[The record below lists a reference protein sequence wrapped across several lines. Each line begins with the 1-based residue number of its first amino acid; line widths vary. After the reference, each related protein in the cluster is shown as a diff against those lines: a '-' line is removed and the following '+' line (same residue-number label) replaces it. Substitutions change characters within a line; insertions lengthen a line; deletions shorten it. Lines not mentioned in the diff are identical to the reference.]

1 VTRISEAVTDNANID
16 IVLPLLFTRETF
28 YLTKYKDGQLTDI
41 LFSIPFRELCQL
53 E

>member
-16 IVLPLLFTRETF
+16 IVIPLLFTMETF
-28 YLTKYKDGQLTDI
+28 YLTRCQDGQITYI
-41 LFSIPFRELCQL
+41 LFTPFQDLCQL